1 MSSLG
6 ENIAESAEGLVG
18 TPFKLGGF
26 SADDGVACIGLWIRA
41 AADHVELVEKAIPV
55 LERGTLVRDEFNPM
69 TRHFSDVMT
78 NTEEDPASWTVQA
91 LGNVIQEVD
100 PQAPEAGDLHI
111 YEGGGIN
118 PCAYYHAVVVCK
130 DIKYL
135 VQACRSGVVRVA
147 RRRMSL
153 EPTSA
158 LRMVCQ

>member
-26 SADDGVACIGLWIRA
+26 SADDGVDCIGLWIRA

-69 TRHFSDVMT
+69 TRQFSDVMT
-78 NTEEDPASWTVQA
+78 TTEEDPASWTVQA